1 MFSGAAGSRLR
12 LPGILPISAAASC
25 RRGGSASVFRYSGF
39 YPRAKSLI
47 CLFPISEIVF
57 PAGSSFRPTASLRM
71 EIEFAD
77 DDLRRLEVDPKF
89 NAGFAEAIV
98 RRFRKAI
105 NFIRSCRDERDFR
118 QMRSMNYEKLKG
130 NRKHQHSVRINDQWR
145 LIFTIK
151 KAQPTNVIVVVAI
164 EDYH

>member
-1 MFSGAAGSRLR
+1 
-12 LPGILPISAAASC
+12 
-25 RRGGSASVFRYSGF
+25 
-39 YPRAKSLI
+39 
-47 CLFPISEIVF
+47 
-57 PAGSSFRPTASLRM
+57 M

-98 RRFRKAI
+98 RGFRKAI
-105 NFIRSCRDERDFR
+105 NFIQRCRDERDFR

-130 NRKHQHSVRINDQWR
+130 NRNHQHSVRINDQWR

>member
-1 MFSGAAGSRLR
+1 
-12 LPGILPISAAASC
+12 
-25 RRGGSASVFRYSGF
+25 
-39 YPRAKSLI
+39 
-47 CLFPISEIVF
+47 
-57 PAGSSFRPTASLRM
+57 M

-98 RRFRKAI
+98 RGFRKAI
-105 NFIRSCRDERDFR
+105 NFIRQCRDERDFR

-130 NRKHQHSVRINDQWR
+130 NRKHQHSFRTNDQWR
-145 LIFTIK
+145 LIFTIR

>member
-1 MFSGAAGSRLR
+1 
-12 LPGILPISAAASC
+12 
-25 RRGGSASVFRYSGF
+25 
-39 YPRAKSLI
+39 
-47 CLFPISEIVF
+47 
-57 PAGSSFRPTASLRM
+57 M
-71 EIEFAD
+71 EIAFAD
-77 DDLRRLEVDPKF
+77 DELRRLEVDPKF

-98 RRFRKAI
+98 RGFRKAL
-105 NFIRSCRDERDFR
+105 NFIRRCRDERDFR
-118 QMRSMNYEKLKG
+118 QMRSMTYEKLKG